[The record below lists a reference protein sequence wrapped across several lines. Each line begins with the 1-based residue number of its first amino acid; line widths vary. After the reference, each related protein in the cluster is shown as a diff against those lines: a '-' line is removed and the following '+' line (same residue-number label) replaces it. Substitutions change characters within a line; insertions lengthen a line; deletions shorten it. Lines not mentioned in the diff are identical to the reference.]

1 VESYF
6 GQPEKELVDFICQM
20 INEQKAAEE
29 IQSELD
35 SVFSKTDSEKFVMEL
50 WRKLIEI
57 PQEVK
62 RAGQQPAK
70 TNKKRSRR
78 PGAVVVDKEGN
89 LIESLAKDKTEN
101 TPSKTPFETTAKKDI
116 FLKKSSSIKSKK

>member
-1 VESYF
+1 
-6 GQPEKELVDFICQM
+6 
-20 INEQKAAEE
+20 
-29 IQSELD
+29 
-35 SVFSKTDSEKFVMEL
+35 MEL

-70 TNKKRSRR
+70 NNKKRSRR

-89 LIESLAKDKTEN
+89 LIESLAKDKTEKD
-101 TPSKTPFETTAKKDI
+101 TPSKTPFEATAKKDL
-116 FLKKSSSIKSKK
+116 FLKKSTSKSKK